1 VSSKSLKRKLNNKV
15 KKFVEEYA
23 RSDNATHS
31 AIAAGYSEKT
41 AHVQGSRLLK
51 DARAQEYLQEITR
64 KSKENRMMD
73 INARMDRLLQ
83 MFTGEIEDY
92 QIVRGEITAAP
103 AKLRDQIKAAELLA
117 KMRGELTEK
126 RQVDVQGNILIQVIK
141 FTDEDSSTG

>member
-1 VSSKSLKRKLNNKV
+1 MSGKLSKRKLNNKQ

-23 RSDNATHS
+23 RSDHVTNA
-31 AIAAGYSEKT
+31 AIAAGYSKKT
-41 AHVQGSRLLK
+41 AHVQGCVLLK
-51 DARAQEYLQEITR
+51 SPKVQEYLQEITG
-64 KSKENRMMD
+64 KSRENRMMD

-141 FTDEDSSTG
+141 FTDED